1 MPYRDWFRYQCMTCG
16 RDREPDERF
25 SARGKCEECGT
36 GHMLANAHQL
46 RAHDGPWFQHW
57 RRACL
62 AAFGVTLPAEHELSD
77 EPES

>member
-1 MPYRDWFRYQCMTCG
+1 MPHRGYNRSHCRNC
-16 RDREPDERF
+16 DRERERGERF
-25 SARGKCEECGT
+25 SARGKCFDCGT

-62 AAFGVTLPAEHELSD
+62 AAFGVTLPAEHELGD